1 VLGTLGA
8 PQAADPS
15 EQAVTVGRGDQV
27 TLVFV
32 GQGEHE
38 LGVLIHL
45 RVSLSGVSL

>member
-1 VLGTLGA
+1 MLGTLGA
-8 PQAADPS
+8 PQAVDPS
-15 EQAVTVGRGDQV
+15 EQAGAVGLGDQV

-32 GQGEHE
+32 SQGEHE